1 MVRVAVLDQERCRL
15 KDCGFICRRFCP
27 PVRNRIEAIT
37 LDEVKKKPIIVE
49 RLCVGCG
56 ICVRK
61 CPFKAISIVNLANE
75 LEKDCS
81 HRFDANSFKLYRL
94 PTPLPGKVTGLIG
107 KNGIGK
113 TTVLKILAGELKPN
127 LGRYEDPPDW
137 PEIVQN
143 YRGSVLQDYFAKLSE
158 GRVRVAHKPQY
169 VDRVPTVVKGTVKEV
184 LERVDQRGGLQS
196 LLDALELRAISDRA
210 LDVLSGGELQRVTV
224 AAATLRDAD
233 LYLFD
238 EPSSYLDVRQRL
250 MVARVIR
257 SLAKRGRMVVV
268 TEHDL
273 AVLDYLSDHVSVFY
287 GVPGVYGVV
296 SHPHSVREGINIFLD
311 GYLVDENVRFRDEPI
326 TFHLKPPISVWT
338 SERPLYSWGLMEKA
352 YEGFKLTVEPGE
364 AHAGEV
370 VGVLGPNGIGKTTF
384 IKLLAG
390 IEKPDRG
397 ECPQTA
403 LKVSYKPQYISADY
417 EGTVESLLKSVAE
430 ARFGTDHFRSE
441 VLSPLSME
449 KLMERD
455 LRSLSGGEL
464 QRVAIAVCLARDADL
479 YLLDEPSA
487 YMDVEERYAMTRV
500 IRRIVEERGK
510 TAFIVEHDIVVEDFV
525 ADRLIVFE
533 GKPGVEGLA
542 LRPEPLRNG
551 MNRFLGE
558 LNVTFRRDPSTG
570 RPRVNKEESRLDK
583 TQKSQGEYYYVAAQT

>member
-15 KDCGFICRRFCP
+15 KDCGFICHRFCP
-27 PVRNRIEAIT
+27 PVRNKVEAIA
-37 LDEVKKKPIIVE
+37 LDEAKAKPVIVE

-56 ICVRK
+56 ICIRK

-81 HRFDANSFKLYRL
+81 HRFGANSFKLYRL
-94 PTPLPGKVTGLIG
+94 PTPLAGKVTGLIG

-113 TTVLKILAGELKPN
+113 TTVLKILAGEFKPN
-127 LGRYEDPPDW
+127 LGRFDDPPEW
-137 PEIVQN
+137 PEVVQN
-143 YRGSVLQDYFAKLSE
+143 YRGSVLQDYFMRLSE
-158 GRVRVAHKPQY
+158 GRVQVAHKPEY
-169 VDRVPTVVKGTVKEV
+169 VDRVPSVARGTVEEV
-184 LERVDQRGGLQS
+184 LERVDQRGGLAS
-196 LLDALELRAISDRA
+196 LVDRLELRPVLDRS

-224 AAATLRDAD
+224 AAASLREAD

-257 SLAKRGRMVVV
+257 SLAEAGKMVVV

-287 GVPGVYGVV
+287 GMPGVYGIV
-296 SHPHSVREGINIFLD
+296 SHPHGVREGINIFLD
-311 GYLVDENVRFRDEPI
+311 GYLADENVRFREDRI
-326 TFHLKPPISVWT
+326 VFHVKPPAYMWT
-338 SERPLYSWGLMEKA
+338 SEKPLYAWGAMEKL
-352 YEGFKLTVEPGE
+352 YEGFRLTVKPGE
-364 AHAGEV
+364 AYAGEV
-370 VGVLGPNGIGKTTF
+370 VGILGPNGIGKTTF
-384 IKLLAG
+384 IKLLAS

-397 ECPQTA
+397 DSPGTG
-403 LKVSYKPQYISADY
+403 LKVSYKPQYISVDY
-417 EGTVESLLKSVAE
+417 QGTVESLLKSVAE

-441 VLSPLSME
+441 VVSPLSME
-449 KLMERD
+449 KLMDRE
-455 LRSLSGGEL
+455 LKSLSGGEL
-464 QRVAIAVCLARDADL
+464 QRVAIATCLSRDVDL

-500 IRRIVEERGK
+500 IRRIVESRGK

-533 GKPGVEGLA
+533 GEPGVEGLA
-542 LRPEPLRNG
+542 LPPEPLRNG
-551 MNRFLGE
+551 MNRFLKE
-558 LNVTFRRDPSTG
+558 LSVTFRRDPSTG

-583 TQKSQGEYYYVAAQT
+583 TQKSQGEYYYVVE